1 MTMKTIEINDDNFE
15 DIALK
20 SDKPVL
26 VDFSAE
32 WCGPCKLMTPVIN
45 QLADK
50 LRDVVIIAKL
60 DVDTNPKTTARYGVR
75 NMPTFLMFK
84 NGQVVDRVIGAVPGS
99 VLEQKVELLSKT
111 LALRG
116 GKGE

>member
-1 MTMKTIEINDDNFE
+1 MKTIEITDNNFE
-15 DIALK
+15 EIVLT

-45 QLADK
+45 QLAEK
-50 LRDVVIIAKL
+50 LRDVAMIAKL
-60 DVDTNPKTTARYGVR
+60 DVDANPKTTARYGVR

-84 NGQVVDRVIGAVPGS
+84 DGQVVDRVIGAVPGS
-99 VLEQKVELLSKT
+99 VLEQKVELLSK
-111 LALRG
+111 AFAQRG
-116 GKGE
+116 GKGK

>member
-1 MTMKTIEINDDNFE
+1 MTMKTIEITDDNFE
-15 DIALK
+15 DIVLK
-20 SDKPVL
+20 SDNPVL

-50 LRDVVIIAKL
+50 LRGVAVIGKL
-60 DVDTNPKTTARYGVR
+60 DVDTNPTITARYGVR

-84 NGQVVDRVIGAVPGS
+84 QGQVADRVIGAVPGS
-99 VLEQKVELLSKT
+99 VLEQKVEQLSKRV
-111 LALRG
+111 APQEG
-116 GKGE
+116 PV